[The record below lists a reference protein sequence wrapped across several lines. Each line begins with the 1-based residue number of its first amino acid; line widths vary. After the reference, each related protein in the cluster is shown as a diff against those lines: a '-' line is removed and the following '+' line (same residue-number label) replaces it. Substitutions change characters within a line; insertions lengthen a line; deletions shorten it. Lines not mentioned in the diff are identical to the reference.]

1 MKNRNST
8 FSEVCYFTWKL
19 EFVSYTLWMIVGLKI
34 WDIEPLEVKDLTSLN
49 AFTKDIKGIDN
60 DKVLSSLL
68 NS

>member
-1 MKNRNST
+1 
-8 FSEVCYFTWKL
+8 
-19 EFVSYTLWMIVGLKI
+19 MIVGVKI